1 MANKIDTLHP
11 KDDLETNIYPNIV
24 SDNIP
29 SNAITTDKIK
39 DGSVTNTKLDDGCVT
54 NDKIKDD
61 TILGSKINTNTNITC
76 NTLEA
81 TNIIGTQMIGQYVQ
95 ADIQLQANNDLNVL
109 GSSTLKG
116 KVIANG
122 DLIVNGTA
130 YFTSPSITGVASV
143 SGLKSPAN
151 MAISAVT
158 DIDFIIGDYTISVP
172 KASGTIALKSE
183 VEEESEK
190 REFNDNELQEQIT
203 SEVGTRK
210 EADSNLQEQITNAQ
224 NAIDKRVSLSGDETI
239 TGTKTFTSPVKTDEI
254 DNTNGNAILR
264 YKSTENKV
272 VLGGSTIPTTIMG
285 SGDRPTYSKNGSDF
299 SGNELALKSDVDT
312 NWSTL
317 MANLGIGRWANQA
330 FYDFIFS
337 STSYFYDKLMPYYTN
352 FSRFMANSYWV
363 YRENGTEYRANMVF
377 DSDFP
382 NTYCDFSYAFYG
394 IKMKS
399 IELPNLNAS
408 TLFFAFSNNTLESI
422 KIKDGCKVNT
432 TNIMYGF
439 YNCPNLIEIGA
450 IDCSNCYNF
459 SNFISNSPK
468 VKSIHIKHFK
478 VSFDISAST
487 AFEES
492 DLVEIIS
499 NLDTV
504 TTAQTLTMGATNLAK
519 LTDDEKKVA
528 TDKGWVLA

>member
-39 DGSVTNTKLDDGCVT
+39 DGSVTNNKLDDGCVT

-190 REFNDNELQEQIT
+190 RELNDNQLQEQIV

-210 EADSNLQEQITNAQ
+210 EADSNLQEQITNSQ
-224 NAIDKRVSLSGDETI
+224 TTLQTNIDKKANT
-239 TGTKTFTSPVKTDEI
+239 TDL
-254 DNTNGNAILR
+254 DT
-264 YKSTENKV
+264 
-272 VLGGSTIPTTIMG
+272 
-285 SGDRPTYSKNGSDF
+285 
-299 SGNELALKSDVDT
+299 LKSSVNS

-317 MANLGIGRWANQA
+317 MANLGIGRWSGQHLYAFGTNPVIYDNLAPSYTTYQRYLANASFDGNVIFNQ
-330 FYDFIFS
+330 DFN
-337 STSYFYDKLMPYYTN
+337 TSYCN
-352 FSRFMANSYWV
+352 
-363 YRENGTEYRANMVF
+363 YR
-377 DSDFP
+377 
-382 NTYCDFSYAFYG
+382 YAFYN
-394 IKMKS
+394 MTCS
-399 IELPNLNAS
+399 TLTLPNMNIGDSQFMFAS
-408 TLFFAFSNNTLESI
+408 FQGTKILVAEGKNVNIMNTLYYPYTFE
-422 KIKDGCKVNT
+422 G
-432 TNIMYGF
+432 
-439 YNCPNLIEIGA
+439 CPNLVEIGT
-450 IDCSNCYNF
+450 IDLSRCTY
-459 SNFISNSPK
+459 ISNMFINCSK
-468 VKSIHIKHFK
+468 LKSIHCTHFK
-478 VSFDISAST
+478 ASFIISYST

-499 NLDTV
+499 NLDAV
-504 TTAQTLTMGATNLAK
+504 TTAQTLTMGTTNLAK
-519 LTDDEKKVA
+519 LTDAEKKVA